1 MGDFYMRLFAQ
12 IVSFFIWIIGTLT
25 SILSKISPVI
35 DDSISAIAGLIGIM
49 GGIVWLGI
57 LRIKL
62 KNEKMESE
70 IKKEEL
76 KRLKDET
83 I

>member
-1 MGDFYMRLFAQ
+1 MGDFYMRFLAQ

-76 KRLKDET
+76 KRLKDE

>member
-1 MGDFYMRLFAQ
+1 MRFLAQ